1 MRDREKEKSM
11 SYIKNADIQ
20 GNAWVAPGACVVGN
34 VTLGDESSVWYNAV
48 LRGDMAPI
56 VVGCGSNVQDGT
68 VVHADNGFP
77 CKIGNGTSIGHNAI
91 IHGCTIGNNTVI
103 GMGAII
109 MNGAQV
115 GSDCIIGAGSLV
127 TKNTVIPDGSLVM
140 GSPAKIKRNLTWEEK
155 LSIIEN
161 SKEYI
166 TVSAE
171 MQRQGVLYSWK
182 ASNHKSFEG

>member
-1 MRDREKEKSM
+1 
-11 SYIKNADIQ
+11 
-20 GNAWVAPGACVVGN
+20 
-34 VTLGDESSVWYNAV
+34 
-48 LRGDMAPI
+48 MAPI

-127 TKNTVIPDGSLVM
+127 TQGTGNSRRNAGIWLSGKGNP
-140 GSPAKIKRNLTWEEK
+140 PA
-155 LSIIEN
+155 
-161 SKEYI
+161 Y
-166 TVSAE
+166 
-171 MQRQGVLYSWK
+171 
-182 ASNHKSFEG
+182 

>member
-1 MRDREKEKSM
+1 
-11 SYIKNADIQ
+11 
-20 GNAWVAPGACVVGN
+20 
-34 VTLGDESSVWYNAV
+34 
-48 LRGDMAPI
+48 MAPI

-127 TKNTVIPDGSLVM
+127 TQGTVIPDGMLAF
-140 GSPAKIKRNLTWEEK
+140 GSPAKVVRALTADEIEENHRNAMHYVEIARESL
-155 LSIIEN
+155 I
-161 SKEYI
+161 
-166 TVSAE
+166 
-171 MQRQGVLYSWK
+171 
-182 ASNHKSFEG
+182 

>member
-1 MRDREKEKSM
+1 M

-77 CKIGNGTSIGHNAI
+77 CKIGNGTSI
-91 IHGCTIGNNTVI
+91 
-103 GMGAII
+103 
-109 MNGAQV
+109 
-115 GSDCIIGAGSLV
+115 V
-127 TKNTVIPDGSLVM
+127 TQGTVIPDGMLAF
-140 GSPAKIKRNLTWEEK
+140 GSPAKVIRPLTDAEK
-155 LSIIEN
+155 KEN
-161 SKEYI
+161 QTNGISYMLMKN
-166 TVSAE
+166 V
-171 MQRQGVLYSWK
+171 QKV
-182 ASNHKSFEG
+182 

>member
-1 MRDREKEKSM
+1 M
-11 SYIKNADIQ
+11 
-20 GNAWVAPGACVVGN
+20 
-34 VTLGDESSVWYNAV
+34 V
-48 LRGDMAPI
+48 LT
-56 VVGCGSNVQDGT
+56 S

-127 TKNTVIPDGSLVM
+127 TQVTVIPDGMLAF
-140 GSPAKIKRNLTWEEK
+140 GSPAKVIRPLTDAEK
-155 LSIIEN
+155 KEN
-161 SKEYI
+161 QTNGISYMLMKN
-166 TVSAE
+166 V
-171 MQRQGVLYSWK
+171 QKG
-182 ASNHKSFEG
+182 